1 MEPAS
6 EPRTIEVRRSSALK
20 KKREQYISVCDIQ
33 NDQGGTANQGGTA
46 EVLRSLCRDWKGFF
60 VVLSCPSR
68 SRKQEITVLR
78 KGERSWQKRRN

>member
-60 VVLSCPSR
+60 IYRESSAFCPSQ
-68 SRKQEITVLR
+68 SRKQEITVLK
-78 KGERSWQKRRN
+78 KGE